1 MKVSSIIKNPVARKV
16 TNSIKIPIRKV
27 LAGAMMMTAV
37 LGGSAVAN
45 AKTTNNDR
53 VINQTE
59 VVSAE
64 GAKALAS
71 MTLQSPTVPKVHNNS
86 IDKRIIGI
94 AENNDEIASNTQIL
108 NDLYNSCGTYVT
120 SIYAQHILDN
130 TYFNEKLLKKTN
142 LRPYYD
148 LLCYSRTNF
157 QPYRSQPELSYETYL
172 ERIEQASKHFEEVYN
187 PWIEG
192 ILVSVINSNN
202 LSFEEANKIL
212 DNIVVDNTWT
222 NKDGYDR
229 DVNRFMFVLERSNKD
244 LNSVKVK
251 SDILA
256 YKMYLIDNMYYKYVS
271 GLLGIHRLLYGN
283 DSIDGGFYRESGTR
297 NADSPIT
304 EVIGANIDPLVYIY
318 EK

>member
-16 TNSIKIPIRKV
+16 TNSIKTPIRKA

-37 LGGSAVAN
+37 LGGTAVVN
-45 AKTTNNDR
+45 AKTTNNER
-53 VINQTE
+53 AINRTE
-59 VVSAE
+59 VISAE

-71 MTLQSPTVPKVHNNS
+71 MTLQSPTVPNVHNNS

-157 QPYRSQPELSYETYL
+157 EPYRSQPELSYETYL

-202 LSFEEANKIL
+202 LSFEEWVALDVQYIEDRSFRTDWKIIL
-212 DNIVVDNTWT
+212 KTFGAVLGM
-222 NKDGYDR
+222 DG
-229 DVNRFMFVLERSNKD
+229 
-244 LNSVKVK
+244 
-251 SDILA
+251 A
-256 YKMYLIDNMYYKYVS
+256 
-271 GLLGIHRLLYGN
+271 
-283 DSIDGGFYRESGTR
+283 
-297 NADSPIT
+297 
-304 EVIGANIDPLVYIY
+304 
-318 EK
+318 